1 MGTSTYPDP
10 NLPDVETS
18 EALFGDVVDAIDKDR
33 QKIITQPAI
42 TYRFGAGRVIKR
54 APAVD
59 PYASAK

>member
-1 MGTSTYPDP
+1 MPARTYPDP
-10 NLPDVETS
+10 NVPDVETS

-33 QKIITQPAI
+33 QRIITQPAI
-42 TYRFGAGRVIKR
+42 TYRFGGDRVIKR